1 MAQFLGEE
9 RSKFDVPLPQ
19 GLVADHDATLEQH
32 FLDVS
37 LAEWEAVVEPEGIP
51 DDAQRETVAVGLPV
65 THGLSAYRG

>member
-37 LAEWEAVVEPEGIP
+37 LAEWKRWYS
-51 DDAQRETVAVGLPV
+51 Q
-65 THGLSAYRG
+65 SAYPMTLKGKR